1 MLCIVCNKEIYGVL
15 IQGHCRECA
24 AKKIGEF
31 DSLTKELKDAQ
42 NHVEELLSELRR
54 LSIKNQS
61 LKNRRRL
68 QKSDKERERRSIM
81 SEGEYKEFLNKL
93 GKQRDSDLAR
103 EYGVSDS
110 YVCRTRQKL
119 GIPTF
124 ANNEELW
131 SRVDPIIFE
140 KSIRAIAAE
149 FGIDRGRVER
159 RRKKLLQ
166 QNEKLASRS

>member
-1 MLCIVCNKEIYGVL
+1 MHCIVCNKEIYGVL
-15 IQGHCRECA
+15 IQGHCRDCA
-24 AKKIGEF
+24 EKKISLY
-31 DSLTKELKDAQ
+31 DSLRQELDDTK
-42 NHVEELLSELRR
+42 NHVDELLSELRR

-68 QKSDKERERRSIM
+68 QSTGEGKEKRSLM
-81 SEGEYKEFLNKL
+81 SEEEYSEFLEKL

-119 GIPTF
+119 GIPTY

-131 SRVDPIIFE
+131 SRIDPVIFE
-140 KSIRAIAAE
+140 KSIRAVAAE
-149 FGIDRGRVER
+149 FGIDRGRIER

-166 QNEKLASRS
+166 MKEKVAII

>member
-1 MLCIVCNKEIYGVL
+1 VYGVL
-15 IQGHCRECA
+15 ILGHCRSCA
-24 AKKIGEF
+24 EKKII
-31 DSLTKELKDAQ
+31 SYNQ
-42 NHVEELLSELRR
+42 VSEELIETKNHIEILISDLRR

-61 LKNRRRL
+61 LQNRRRMNS
-68 QKSDKERERRSIM
+68 SDSSSERRALM
-81 SEGEYKEFLNKL
+81 TEEEYEEFLDKL

-103 EYGVSDS
+103 EYNVSDS

-131 SRVDPIIFE
+131 EKIDPIIFTR
-140 KSIRAIAAE
+140 SIRSIAAE
-149 FGIDRGRVER
+149 FEIDRGRVER

-166 QNEKLASRS
+166 SQKQFVQV

>member
-1 MLCIVCNKEIYGVL
+1 MHCTVCNKEIYGVL

-24 AKKIGEF
+24 EKKIAQYDLLKIELD
-31 DSLTKELKDAQ
+31 DSK
-42 NHVEELLSELRR
+42 NHVEELLTELRR

-68 QKSDKERERRSIM
+68 QKSESGREKRSIM
-81 SEGEYKEFLNKL
+81 SEEEYKDFLEKL
-93 GKQRDSDLAR
+93 GKVRDSDLAR

-119 GIPTF
+119 GIPTY

-131 SRVDPIIFE
+131 NKIDPIIFK
-140 KSIRAIAAE
+140 KSIRAVAAE
-149 FGIDRGRVER
+149 FGVDRGRIER

-166 QNEKLASRS
+166 QKEKLVTI

>member
-1 MLCIVCNKEIYGVL
+1 MHCVVCNKEIYGVL
-15 IQGHCRECA
+15 IQGHCRDCA
-24 AKKIGEF
+24 EKKILSF
-31 DSLTKELKDAQ
+31 DRVNKELEESH
-42 NHVEELLSELRR
+42 NHVDELLAELRR

-61 LKNRRRL
+61 LQNRRRV
-68 QKSDKERERRSIM
+68 QNSDEPGERRTLM
-81 SEGEYKEFLNKL
+81 TEEEYKAFIDKL
-93 GKQRDSDLAR
+93 GKYRDSDLAR

-131 SRVDPIIFE
+131 QKIDPVIFK
-140 KSIRAIAAE
+140 KSIRAVAAE
-149 FGIDRGRVER
+149 FGVDRGRIER

-166 QNEKLASRS
+166 MQESPV